1 MEQVNFGNGA
11 PNKDVY
17 VKSFGQMADGSVYH
31 DPFHTTHGQV
41 ESSAELKSKF
51 DDIRKGMANQ
61 RGVNYD
67 LIVIAKLLKNERYI
81 LRYQRGIN
89 LKLA

>member
-1 MEQVNFGNGA
+1 
-11 PNKDVY
+11 
-17 VKSFGQMADGSVYH
+17 
-31 DPFHTTHGQV
+31 
-41 ESSAELKSKF
+41 
-51 DDIRKGMANQ
+51 MANQ